1 MSSPGNIF
9 SFEYLIMKRISWFR
23 KYTCTSNG

>member
-1 MSSPGNIF
+1 
-9 SFEYLIMKRISWFR
+9 MKRISWFR